1 MCPHK
6 TSPFLCRADVTAPI
20 TLRQVLRAVGRLR
33 AEPFLQRPKPCSCS
47 LTSFL
52 TASRMMLSRLRSMQM
67 LESSTVLRHRII
79 HMITYDTHRAHSCMR
94 YDHPYLQHY
103 PRIQDSPPTLSF
115 EIIRHRAFTSHLP
128 GPWNLRVT
136 ESWEIT

>member
-33 AEPFLQRPKPCSCS
+33 AEPFLQRPKSCSCS

-79 HMITYDTHRAHSCMR
+79 HMIIHDTHRAHSCMR

-103 PRIQDSPPTLSF
+103 PRIQDSPPPSLLKLSGT
-115 EIIRHRAFTSHLP
+115 EHLLLIFQDR
-128 GPWNLRVT
+128 GIFGLL
-136 ESWEIT
+136 SLGK